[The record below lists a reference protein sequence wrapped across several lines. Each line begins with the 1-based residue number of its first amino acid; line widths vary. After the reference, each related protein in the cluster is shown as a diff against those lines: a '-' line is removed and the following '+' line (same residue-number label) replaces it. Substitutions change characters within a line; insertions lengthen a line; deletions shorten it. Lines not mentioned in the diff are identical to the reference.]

1 MKNFSDRG
9 TRLDPLNMLNR
20 SAAVVLLTCTKVDC
34 KHAVMGQLPGRYCT
48 DAASIGPVLA
58 RCWHITA
65 CLQGS
70 PCIRTRTHPLSV
82 SYIKFIF
89 QTHQSAIQLAL
100 LVFFTLSLPA
110 CKHAGM
116 AQYRAIPGPMLA
128 ASAQYWPGIGPL
140 WHVYG
145 AIENINLFPAVSG
158 KPGDLT

>member
-100 LVFFTLSLPA
+100 DLFFSRCLFRPVNMPVWPSTGPFLVRCWQHRPSTGPVLA
-110 CKHAGM
+110 HYGM
-116 AQYRAIPGPMLA
+116 CMGQLKILTCFLRYPEN
-128 ASAQYWPGIGPL
+128 PGI
-140 WHVYG
+140 
-145 AIENINLFPAVSG
+145 
-158 KPGDLT
+158 